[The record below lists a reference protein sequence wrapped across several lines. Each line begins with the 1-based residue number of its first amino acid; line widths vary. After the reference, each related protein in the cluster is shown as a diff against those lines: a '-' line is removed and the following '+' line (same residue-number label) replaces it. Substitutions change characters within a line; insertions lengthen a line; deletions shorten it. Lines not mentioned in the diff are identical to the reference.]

1 MNSCREQSDG
11 PQTDI
16 TSAHITPS
24 GGNIFE
30 DLGFPREE
38 ALRLKAK
45 SDVLIQESDMRQ
57 RKEMASNLGTSD
69 IRGEGCDVN
78 GEAPG

>member
-1 MNSCREQSDG
+1 MNSRGKKSDR

-16 TSAHITPS
+16 TSAHITQS

-57 RKEMASNLGTSD
+57 RKEKGSNLGTSD
-69 IRGEGCDVN
+69 IRGEGRDAD

>member
-1 MNSCREQSDG
+1 MSWCGEKSDR

-16 TSAHITPS
+16 TSAHSTQS

-57 RKEMASNLGTSD
+57 RREKGSNLGTSD
-69 IRGEGCDVN
+69 IRGEGRDAD